1 MARNLTSDTSYKT
14 ALEIMMFYINNA
26 NIESAHALLKDQ
38 EIMIDMAND
47 IGMTPLHQAV
57 KVNNLSFV
65 NLLLDYGANPNVVT
79 EWRMGGET
87 PLMIA
92 CVNNFFEIAQLL
104 LDYGADPTAKNTQGL
119 PCLHLAAMNGCLEIV
134 MLLTSRGCDPN
145 MRDGFGNNAAYW
157 AKRNGYNEI
166 LKYLPNVVTLTPEE
180 NKYHRDLIDEKF
192 WLISAEDKK
201 KMAKGKGKGKK
212 KKKK

>member
-1 MARNLTSDTSYKT
+1 MSRNLTSDTSYKT

-38 EIMIDMAND
+38 EILIDMAND

-57 KVNNLSFV
+57 KVNNLNFV
-65 NLLLDYGANPNVVT
+65 NLLLDYGANPNLTT

-92 CVNNFFEIAQLL
+92 CVNNFYEIAKLL

-119 PCLHLAAMNGCLEIV
+119 PCLHLAAMNGCTEIC
-134 MLLTSRGCDPN
+134 LLLISRGCDAT
-145 MRDGFGNNAAYW
+145 MRDGFGDR
-157 AKRNGYNEI
+157 KS
-166 LKYLPNVVTLTPEE
+166 VV
-180 NKYHRDLIDEKF
+180 
-192 WLISAEDKK
+192 
-201 KMAKGKGKGKK
+201 
-212 KKKK
+212 